1 MKKNRAFTLIELLVV
16 IAIIGILASML
27 LPVLAKAKKKANRLA
42 CLNNLKQVNISL
54 VSFAGD
60 HGSMP
65 WHLTGMDASDHYD
78 GILRATGATGHWMN
92 GMYGQLDANG
102 VVYGQAG
109 ITDLSHYPLDP
120 RFVFL
125 SPDLRSSLTNSKIL
139 SSPSDPSSKQ
149 ANKNDIAN
157 GKYPGM
163 GATLWYN
170 NRYYIHEHALSYGV
184 CHGGDDQRSAC
195 QLTITRN
202 VVGGGADRA
211 EDYGWKTHNWGDEAI
226 MRTLNPGNA
235 QWVGPDN
242 KYQDAAGNDSSTY
255 ALVSGKTVKVND
267 HVMQGLDRGEGN
279 AGSSDGSA
287 EALNDGTLK
296 AKLTTHGDQ
305 SGGNGTSHFRVGRPF
320 IKN

>member
-1 MKKNRAFTLIELLVV
+1 MKKNKAFTLIELLVV

-65 WHLTGMDASDHYD
+65 WHLTGYDASDHYD
-78 GILRATGATGHWMN
+78 GILRATGATGHWQR
-92 GMYGQLDANG
+92 GIYGQLDDNG
-102 VVYGQAG
+102 VVFNQAG

-125 SPDLRSSLTNSKIL
+125 SPDLNSSLTNSKLL

-149 ANKNDIAN
+149 ANSHDIEN
-157 GKYPGM
+157 GKYTGM
-163 GATLWYN
+163 GATHWYK
-170 NRYYIHEHALSYGV
+170 NRYYIHQHAMSYGV

-195 QLTITRN
+195 QLTVTRN
-202 VVGGGADRA
+202 VVGSAA
-211 EDYGWKTHNWGDEAI
+211 KTENYGWKSHNWGSATI
-226 MRTLNPGNA
+226 MRTLSPNDA

-242 KYQDAAGNDSSTY
+242 KYKNAAGADVATY
-255 ALVSGKTVKVND
+255 TLANGATAKVND
-267 HVMQGLDRGEGN
+267 NVMQGLDRGEGN
-279 AGSSDGSA
+279 AGASDGSA

-296 AKLTTHGDQ
+296 SKLTTHGAQ
-305 SGGNGTSHFRVGRPF
+305 TGGNGTAHFRIGRPF